1 MLKNTLIKIDVLG
14 LVSLSLV
21 GCMVGPIDDRP
32 NYGRYDR
39 NYNHDRYDRNNNHEY
54 RDRNNTHDR
63 YERHKD
69 HKRHDRDQRRVTSS
83 DDHRYGQQHGNR
95 DGTPRFK

>member
-1 MLKNTLIKIDVLG
+1 MLKNTLIKIGVLG

-39 NYNHDRYDRNNNHEY
+39 NYNHDRY
-54 RDRNNTHDR
+54 DRNNTHDR